1 MDGQSI
7 TLHRACKNC
16 VKSKR
21 RCNLVLPQC
30 SRCTNRGL
38 ICEYANAPA
47 PIATTT
53 GPSLQREPRVG
64 KTAKNQPHRVIYR
77 PLRMEILKTHDA
89 VIVQYLISAMRDV
102 PVTFAKNMQ
111 TTFIHPQLYGSSCPG
126 AIRDMFT
133 ICRWQQRSTGVR
145 SNILLS
151 SQLRQK
157 SAELYRLAKAAATIE
172 ELLAYTQS
180 LIIAQ
185 CLLLFHCDKTQN
197 TKNEESDDYVDFTTG
212 MVTGLA
218 QYIWQKAPVHVPHI
232 LSPWRAWLL
241 AESIRRTIIIAH
253 IVCSTFSFKQRS
265 YSVRTPFI
273 EALPFDLRSSL
284 WDASSEEVW
293 QQQAS
298 QEPVEMVSLREYS
311 DMLVSGRASTISKFG
326 SVVLA
331 ACKGVSVSSIYG
343 NEEEHWNAM
352 SDTSPHNKLISEEY
366 WQTSL

>member
-1 MDGQSI
+1 MDGQSV

-21 RCNLVLPQC
+21 RCDLVLPQC
-30 SRCTNRGL
+30 YRCTSKGL
-38 ICEYANAPA
+38 VCEYANAPA
-47 PIATTT
+47 PAAAKARAR
-53 GPSLQREPRVG
+53 LNRESRVG
-64 KTAKNQPHRVIYR
+64 KIRKNHSRDEIRR

-89 VIVQYLISAMRDV
+89 VIIQYLIGAMRDV
-102 PVTFAKNMQ
+102 PVTFANSMQ
-111 TTFIHPQLYGSSCPG
+111 TTFIHPQLYGSSCPS
-126 AIRDMFT
+126 AIRDMLA
-133 ICRWQQRSTGVR
+133 ICRWQHRSTGAR

-157 SAELYRLAKAAATIE
+157 SAELYRLAKAAATLE

-185 CLLLFHCDKTQN
+185 CLLLFHCDNTQN
-197 TKNEESDDYVDFTTG
+197 KNQGSDDHVNLTTD

-218 QYIWQKAPVHVPHI
+218 RYIWEKAPAYVPRM

-241 AESIRRTIIIAH
+241 AESIRRTIITAH
-253 IVCSTFSFKQRS
+253 ILCSTFSFKQRN

-284 WDASSEEVW
+284 WDASSEEAW
-293 QQQAS
+293 QQEAS
-298 QEPVEMVSLREYS
+298 QDPVKMVSLREYS
-311 DMLVSGRASTISKFG
+311 DMLVSGRVSLVSDFG

-331 ACKGVSVSSIYG
+331 ACKGLSVSSIHG
-343 NEEEHWNAM
+343 NAM
-352 SDTSPHNKLISEEY
+352 EAR
-366 WQTSL
+366 